1 MVIGQRRYL
10 IAYDISD
17 DVRRSH
23 IVKTLQSHGMRLQYS
38 VFLLEVR
45 KSALLKVKVA
55 LEDEIDSSQDSV
67 LICDLDA
74 REGSESAMTFMG
86 RRGYR
91 DVAVPQ
97 II

>member
-1 MVIGQRRYL
+1 MITGKHSYL
-10 IAYDISD
+10 IAYDIGD

-23 IVKTLQSHGMRLQYS
+23 IVKVLQSYGVRLQYS

-45 KSALLKVKVA
+45 RSALLKVKAA
-55 LEDEIDSSQDSV
+55 LEDEIDGSQDAV
-67 LICDLDA
+67 LICDLDSS
-74 REGSESAMTFMG
+74 EGHERAMTFMG

-91 DVAVPQ
+91 DVTVPQ

>member
-23 IVKTLQSHGMRLQYS
+23 VVKTLQSHGMRLQYS

-45 KSALLKVKVA
+45 KSALLKVKAA
-55 LEDEIDSSQDSV
+55 LEDEIDNSQDSV
-67 LICDLDA
+67 LICDLDTC
-74 REGSESAMTFMG
+74 EGSESAMTFMG

-91 DVAVPQ
+91 DVTVPQ